1 MTWNSDVLQDLLSE
15 LADAGV
21 LGVEISKIPRMRR
34 TRIRTD
40 CMRRRGRGR
49 GRRRWATVQID
60 IARISIF
67 CFYLALPLS
76 SISSLQP
83 PNTALVERKSLQS
96 LSQLTR
102 CIPPPDLFKT
112 ATATETA
119 TAGFFNLHP
128 NDISRNYLYIHLIL
142 TPIQCM

>member
-1 MTWNSDVLQDLLSE
+1 MLQDLLSE

-21 LGVEISKIPRMRR
+21 LGVEISKIPRVRR

-40 CMRRRGRGR
+40 CMRGRGR
-49 GRRRWATVQID
+49 GRWATVQID

-76 SISSLQP
+76 SIRSLQP
-83 PNTALVERKSLQS
+83 PSTALVERKSLQS

-119 TAGFFNLHP
+119 TAGFFNLHL
-128 NDISRNYLYIHLIL
+128 NAISRDYLYLPPIL